1 MIWSSEEKDCSRFY
15 FVGHTHAQH
24 WLKSDANAFF
34 VETFF
39 MSPCFVL
46 AITRQIVFEELQKGT
61 NLPLYKEEMKLLFSS

>member
-1 MIWSSEEKDCSRFY
+1 MVEALSTAYISFKGGSTDVIWSSEEKDCDRFY
-15 FVGHTHAQH
+15 FIGRTHAQH

-46 AITRQIVFEELQKGT
+46 ADCRSDSV
-61 NLPLYKEEMKLLFSS
+61 